1 MEGALHQFFHTRREN
16 IMEGLMAHAGASK
29 LTRDQLVEILPPEA
43 TQTFKPIKHADLVQE
58 VHNALSRRQLAV
70 TKEEYAVSLDGM
82 KLFGVL
88 DLTTSAQDFRFSIAI
103 RNANDKS
110 MRLGMVA
117 GLRVFCCDNMA
128 FSGDFFAIQAK
139 HSKNLI
145 PVDAISL
152 GVDRIQRN
160 FEPLTR
166 QVDAWKAKQLT
177 DTQVKAI
184 IYDAFIGDTLD
195 APKHLAKVV
204 GDHYFNPKYPEFES
218 RTTWSLHNGFTS
230 AFKLLDPV
238 PQFRATASLG
248 KLMLAG
254 N

>member
-1 MEGALHQFFHTRREN
+1 MER
-16 IMEGLMAHAGASK
+16 LMAHAGAQKRS
-29 LTRDQLVEILPPEA
+29 REQLVEILPPES
-43 TQTFKPIKHADLVQE
+43 TDTFKPIKHGDLVDE
-58 VHNALSRRQLAV
+58 VHNALARRQLAV
-70 TKEEYAVSLDGM
+70 IKEEYAVSDDVM
-82 KLFGVL
+82 KLLGVL

-145 PVDAISL
+145 PIDAISL

-160 FEPLTR
+160 FEPLNR
-166 QVDAWKAKQLT
+166 QVEAWKQQQLT
-177 DTQVKAI
+177 DGAAKSI
-184 IYDAFIGDTLD
+184 ICDAFIGDQLD
-195 APKHLAKVV
+195 VPKHIGKVV
-204 GDHYFNPKYPEFES
+204 YDHYFNPKYPEFEP
-218 RTTWSLHNGFTS
+218 RTAWSLQNGFTS
-230 AFKLLDPV
+230 AFKQLEPV
-238 PQFRATASLG
+238 SQFKATAKLG
-248 KLMLAG
+248 SFLVNL